1 MKTRSAILASIAIF
15 SSRAPTLVL
24 SSDRDV
30 MLPEGAVALFRILP
44 HAQLAILPGVQH
56 MQITSKANVLVPMI
70 SEFLIAP

>member
-1 MKTRSAILASIAIF
+1 M
-15 SSRAPTLVL
+15 VL